1 MTASTVRFSRI
12 DPEASP
18 SALVAAW
25 LMDALSGT
33 NSVRLSQSDAEWI
46 LLEVNEPDVPGPVR
60 TLVRSALAEPRFA
73 GWEVDP
79 E

>member
-12 DPEASP
+12 DPAASP

-25 LMDALSGT
+25 LMDALGAT
-33 NSVRLSQSDAEWI
+33 NSVRLSKSGVEWI
-46 LLEVNEPDVPGPVR
+46 LLEVNEMDVRGPVR

-73 GWEVDP
+73 GWEIDP

>member
-1 MTASTVRFSRI
+1 MTASTVRFNRI
-12 DPEASP
+12 DPDASP

-25 LMDALSGT
+25 LVDALAAT
-33 NSVRLSQSDAEWI
+33 NSVRLSQSDVEWI
-46 LLEVNEPDVPGPVR
+46 LLEVNESDVRGPVR
-60 TLVRSALAEPRFA
+60 NLVRSALAEPRFA